1 MRTHIR
7 TSLTAAAIAG
17 VIALSGC
24 SSLSSTDSDDSNST
38 TSAAAADSAGG
49 SQDTTSKP
57 DSSAASSDSPSQAP
71 SEIPAGHQEITAP
84 TANISFAIPE
94 DWQPLGNLTDEQV
107 ETLASGSGVTADEL
121 RNTTEQLDIFYFATT
136 PDEQG
141 FSPNI
146 NVAKQTSPGGQKP
159 TEAQIQAVLQQESA
173 TMDSYETVQTANGE
187 GYMAAYTLPAATG
200 EVKGAL
206 LLLPNA
212 TGSLTV
218 IYVSGSSAEQTKGIA
233 DTVIATA
240 H

>member
-17 VIALSGC
+17 VIALTGC

-38 TSAAAADSAGG
+38 TSAAASDSAGG

-107 ETLASGSGVTADEL
+107 ETLASGSGVTADQFKSS
-121 RNTTEQLDIFYFATT
+121 TEQLDIFYFATT

-159 TEAQIQAVLQQESA
+159 TEAQIQATLQQQSA

-187 GYMAAYTLPAATG
+187 GYMAAYTLPAANG
-200 EVKGAL
+200 EIKGAL

>member
-1 MRTHIR
+1 M
-7 TSLTAAAIAG
+7 
-17 VIALSGC
+17 
-24 SSLSSTDSDDSNST
+24 
-38 TSAAAADSAGG
+38 
-49 SQDTTSKP
+49 
-57 DSSAASSDSPSQAP
+57 
-71 SEIPAGHQEITAP
+71 
-84 TANISFAIPE
+84 
-94 DWQPLGNLTDEQV
+94 
-107 ETLASGSGVTADEL
+107 TADQFKSS
-121 RNTTEQLDIFYFATT
+121 TEQLDIFYFATT

-159 TEAQIQAVLQQESA
+159 TEAQIQATLQQQSA

-187 GYMAAYTLPAATG
+187 GYMAAYTLPAANG
-200 EVKGAL
+200 EIKGAL